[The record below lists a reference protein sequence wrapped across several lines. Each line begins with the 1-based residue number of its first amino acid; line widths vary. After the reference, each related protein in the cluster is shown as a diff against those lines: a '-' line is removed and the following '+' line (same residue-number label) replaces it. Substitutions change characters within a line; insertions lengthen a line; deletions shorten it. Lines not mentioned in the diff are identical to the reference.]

1 MSSAPVSLASLH
13 KERRQAFLKEIQ
25 PYISYAIRSGL
36 GTVIAILL
44 LVSTAYYAY
53 ILQADELGYDI
64 RWLAVVLIFPFFIL
78 SPIRT
83 YVKQADLLF
92 LLPAESRAIPL
103 FFQPAYRTAWYTQ
116 SVMLSLVWLLL
127 VPLLHRHSEGGLQH
141 LSAALL
147 FWGAWFVYKGLLL
160 YGRWQSSQ
168 WSRDALR
175 KVEVLSRIVMGAVA
189 LLLLWYPTLPAFFLY
204 AALAGLYLI
213 LIRLPERF
221 RIHWI
226 RLQQEEQR
234 ARARWL
240 HFFSWFVDVDTIT
253 GRPERRR
260 GLDVLLGWIRFR
272 RESAYLYLYA
282 RVCLRTEL
290 WSMVY
295 RLTLV
300 GILLVVFLSNPW
312 WKVGSFVFFSWVTGV
327 QLRALYRHH
336 THTDWLHVYPLPAG
350 LRERS
355 IGKLIL
361 YIHLGILLGL
371 GIALATTEWSW
382 SWVIVVALGVSWAVH
397 RRLSVQDPEA

>member
-1 MSSAPVSLASLH
+1 MSTPTSLASLR

-25 PYISYAIRSGL
+25 PYISYAVRSGL
-36 GTVIAILL
+36 GTVIGIIL

-53 ILQADELGYDI
+53 VLQVGELGYDI
-64 RWLAVVLIFPFFIL
+64 RWIAAVLLYPFFIL

-83 YVKQADLLF
+83 YGKQADLLF
-92 LLPAESRAIPL
+92 LLPAESWAIPL
-103 FFQPAYRTAWYTQ
+103 FFKPAYLAAWSTQ
-116 SVMLSLVWLLL
+116 SVALSLVWLIL

-147 FWGAWFVYKGLLL
+147 LWGAWLLSKGLLL

-168 WSRDALR
+168 WSRGALR
-175 KVEVLSRIVMGAVA
+175 RVEVLSRPVMGAAA
-189 LLLLWYPTLPAFFLY
+189 LLLLWVPTLPAILLY
-204 AALAGLYLI
+204 AALAGLYL
-213 LIRLPERF
+213 LLVRLPERF
-221 RIHWI
+221 RIHWTQ
-226 RLQQEEQR
+226 LQQEEQR

-260 GLDVLLGWIRFR
+260 ALDVLLGWIRFR

-300 GILLVVFLSNPW
+300 GVLLVVFLSNPW
-312 WKVGSFVFFSWVTGV
+312 WKVGSYVFFSGVTGV

-336 THTDWLHVYPLPAG
+336 THTDWLHVYPLPVG

-355 IGKLIL
+355 IGKLVL

-371 GIALATTEWSW
+371 GAALATTQWSW
-382 SWVIVVALGVSWAVH
+382 SWIVALTLGVSWVVH
-397 RRLSVQDPEA
+397 RRLASRDPEVL